1 MDHQLDQIEL
11 IRRAQCGDRLCLE
24 KLAEQARGRLHTF
37 VYRLTQ
43 QEELTQEIVQESLFE
58 MYKVLGKLKNAERFW
73 PWLHG
78 IATNKLRHHYR
89 TERTQRNLAVSSA
102 ERNGSAKERHDG
114 LERLVGE
121 ELKQIVWSAMQKLR
135 TQHKAV
141 LVMRCY
147 DDMAYADIAEAMGC
161 SEFGTRMLFL
171 RAKRALQRELSKNGF
186 GKGSFLAAL
195 VLFGK
200 MTAPS
205 EAAAAQVSVSAAATK
220 VGLLATVAGL
230 ATTKTAIISLTAAG
244 ALTVGTVVTTSDSWR
259 HTEGPEQATSIPRA
273 VAPFDQSENAEEE
286 FWYYFPDGPGG
297 SMMLR
302 ARSGAVVDR
311 SSWQVLQNAKANYL
325 YRDGTVYINNHRM
338 WSGDLSVLKI
348 PTDPPGMTEFIRQ
361 VEGGSKAPEHVTASG
376 KGLLVVAARDKAGDE
391 SRPWVIR
398 HRNMLD
404 EDFFQGDWPAAAKT
418 VDKRD
423 EMHHRGWTYFRVTG
437 QINGQNIYG
446 AGRIPFVD
454 DLRESY
460 SPWLKLQV
468 GSLTIADSYTDAY
481 VSRSA
486 SDLLGTYKGGS
497 FFKGLLRPWAGLHT
511 IDTVRRDAAEQHI
524 KFETKYTPASEF
536 VLVELVCGNMKLVYK
551 INLETDVID
560 EITFTTDQ
568 GDKGNLKFSYLQS
581 VDGVGGEFVRPV
593 RPRSEKTSY
602 HESPGLLWLV
612 QLLNGSLE

>member
-1 MDHQLDQIEL
+1 MDQQLDQIEL
-11 IRRAQCGDRLCLE
+11 IRRAQCGDRQSLE

-58 MYKVLGKLKNAERFW
+58 MYKVLGKLKSAERFW

-89 TERTQRNLAVSSA
+89 TERTQRNLAAASA
-102 ERNGSAKERHDG
+102 ERKASAKEHQDG

-186 GKGSFLAAL
+186 GKGAFLAAL

-205 EAAAAQVSVSAAATK
+205 EAAAAQVSVTAAATK

-244 ALTVGTVVTTSDSWR
+244 ALTVGTVVTTSSSWR
-259 HTEGPEQATSIPRA
+259 HSEIPEQTTSSSLA
-273 VAPFDQSENAEEE
+273 VAPFDQSNKAEEL
-286 FWYYFPDGPGG
+286 FWYYFPDGPSG

-302 ARSGAVVDR
+302 ARSGAPGNGT
-311 SSWQVLQNAKANYL
+311 SWQVLQNARANYL
-325 YRDGTVYINNHRM
+325 YRNGTVYINNYRM
-338 WSGDLSVLKI
+338 WTSDLSVLKV
-348 PTDPPGMTEFIRQ
+348 PTDPPQMAEFLCQ
-361 VEGGSKAPEHVTASG
+361 VEGSSKTPEHVAASG

-398 HRNMLD
+398 HRNMLE
-404 EDFFQGDWPAAAKT
+404 EDFFQSDWPATAKT
-418 VDKRD
+418 VDNRD
-423 EMHHRGWTYFRVTG
+423 EMHRRGWTYFRVAG
-437 QINGQNIYG
+437 RINGQDVWG

-454 DLRESY
+454 SLRESY

-468 GSLTIADSYTDAY
+468 GSLTIADSYTDAFI
-481 VSRSA
+481 SHAA
-486 SDLLGTYKGGS
+486 SDQLGTYKGGS
-497 FFKGLLRPWAGLHT
+497 FFEGLLRPWAGLHT
-511 IDTVRRDAAEQHI
+511 IDTVRRDAAEQRV
-524 KFETKYTPASEF
+524 KFQTKYTPGSEF
-536 VLVELVCGNMKLVYK
+536 VQVELDCGDTKLVYK
-551 INLETDVID
+551 IGLETDVID

-581 VDGVGGEFVRPV
+581 VDAVGGEFVRPV
-593 RPRSEKTSY
+593 RPRSEKTSS
-602 HESPGLLWLV
+602 HESPGMLWLIR
-612 QLLNGSLE
+612 LLNGSLE

>member
-1 MDHQLDQIEL
+1 MDQQLDQIEL
-11 IRRAQCGDRLCLE
+11 IRRAQCGDRQCLE

-58 MYKVLGKLKNAERFW
+58 MYKVLGKLKSAERFW

-186 GKGSFLAAL
+186 SKGSFLAAL

-244 ALTVGTVVTTSDSWR
+244 ALTVGTIVTTSDSWR
-259 HTEGPEQATSIPRA
+259 HTEGPEQAMSIPQA

-286 FWYYFPDGPGG
+286 FWYYFPDGPAG

-302 ARSGAVVDR
+302 ARSGAVGDR

-338 WSGDLSVLKI
+338 WAGDLSVLKI
-348 PTDPPGMTEFIRQ
+348 PTDPSEMTEFISQ
-361 VEGGSKAPEHVTASG
+361 AEGGSKAPEHVTASG

-404 EDFFQGDWPAAAKT
+404 EDFFQGDWPAAANT

-454 DLRESY
+454 DLRVSY

-486 SDLLGTYKGGS
+486 SDQLGTYKGGS

-536 VLVELVCGNMKLVYK
+536 VLVELVCGNVKLVYK